1 MKKER
6 VSDWMTT
13 DVATI
18 SPKATLPD
26 AHQLMTKEQVRRLPV
41 VDANGRLVGIIT
53 RGDVRG
59 AQPSPATSLTIW
71 ELNYLLSKLAVEKV
85 MTSNPVT
92 ITEDATIAEAAQL
105 MLENRISGLP
115 VLNKENKLVGII
127 TESDIFS
134 MIVVHEW
141 NTDQDEK
148 AFA

>member
-6 VSDWMTT
+6 VSDWMTNE
-13 DVATI
+13 VATV
-18 SPKATLPD
+18 SPKTSLPD
-26 AHQLMTKEQVRRLPV
+26 AHELMMKEQVRRLPV
-41 VDANGRLVGIIT
+41 VDGNGELVGIVT

-71 ELNYLLSKLAVEKV
+71 ELNYLLSKLLVEKI
-85 MTSNPVT
+85 MTSNPIT
-92 ITEDATIAEAAQL
+92 ISEEATIAEAAQL

-115 VLNKENKLVGII
+115 VINKEGKLVGII

-141 NTDQDEK
+141 NSDQDEK
-148 AFA
+148 TFA